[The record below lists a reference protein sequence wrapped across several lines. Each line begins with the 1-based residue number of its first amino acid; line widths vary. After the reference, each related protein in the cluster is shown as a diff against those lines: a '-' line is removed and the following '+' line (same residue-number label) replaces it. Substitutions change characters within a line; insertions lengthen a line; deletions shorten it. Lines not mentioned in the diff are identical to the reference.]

1 MRKEIAESATRK
13 AILEGEKDR
22 HISPSNQC
30 NINYLLFLW
39 EKFVHFWNLITKIR
53 SSTILAYSLLKKN
66 FCLTNYLLEIIA

>member
-1 MRKEIAESATRK
+1 MRKEVAESATRR
-13 AILEGEKDR
+13 AIFEGEKDR

-53 SSTILAYSLLKKN
+53 SLTILAHTIEEEFLFN
-66 FCLTNYLLEIIA
+66 

>member
-1 MRKEIAESATRK
+1 MRKEVAESATRR
-13 AILEGEKDR
+13 AIFEGEKDR

-53 SSTILAYSLLKKN
+53 SFTILAHTIEEEFLFN
-66 FCLTNYLLEIIA
+66 